1 MPTNS
6 TPAKKTATKKSAVK
20 NPVAKK
26 TATKKAGAKKTV
38 AKKSA
43 AKKTVAK
50 KSAAKKVSSPANPLP
65 KISDLEAVAKR
76 VEISK
81 EQGKIAIANS
91 ASKTKPSAGST
102 QGVDLAKV
110 WDSSVNWFK
119 KLVGQK

>member
-1 MPTNS
+1 MTMPTNR

-20 NPVAKK
+20 NSVAKK

-43 AKKTVAK
+43 AKK
-50 KSAAKKVSSPANPLP
+50 VSSPSKPLP

-81 EQGKIAIANS
+81 EQGKIAMANS

>member
-43 AKKTVAK
+43 AKK
-50 KSAAKKVSSPANPLP
+50 VSSPSKPLP

-81 EQGKIAIANS
+81 EQGKIAMANS

>member
-1 MPTNS
+1 MTMPTNR
-6 TPAKKTATKKSAVK
+6 TPAKKIAPKKTAAKKT
-20 NPVAKK
+20 VAKK
-26 TATKKAGAKKTV
+26 TATKKAG
-38 AKKSA
+38 

-81 EQGKIAIANS
+81 EQGKISVANN
-91 ASKTKPSAGST
+91 ASKTNSSASST

-110 WDSSVNWFK
+110 WDSYVNWFK